1 MNGLEESSTTPTR
14 CHVRVV
20 IIDGCAIVVRPVWS
34 PCSGAGRSGLGPL
47 LGAVTAVKWGVGH
60 GGQQPARTAD
70 RQNLHP
76 YDYRHVPRTG
86 AHLSSVPSRR
96 AAANR
101 KPTCGNRGQVMTASS
116 IAGTKRFARADTT
129 ATLCVCLGTPL
140 ATCALPTVV
149 FTYLLTY

>member
-20 IIDGCAIVVRPVWS
+20 IIDGCAIVVRHRPVWS

-47 LGAVTAVKWGVGH
+47 LGEVTAVNWGVGH

-76 YDYRHVPRTG
+76 YDYRHVRPHWCTSVSHRIAPRGGEPETH
-86 AHLSSVPSRR
+86 AE
-96 AAANR
+96 
-101 KPTCGNRGQVMTASS
+101 TAVKS
-116 IAGTKRFARADTT
+116 
-129 ATLCVCLGTPL
+129 
-140 ATCALPTVV
+140 
-149 FTYLLTY
+149 